1 VPSRHQGRRPR
12 SPFLAADRTPRA
24 PSQVRCTDRRMLA
37 LPSAVAR
44 QDLTGLVRMPLITV
58 RGRVGATRGAD
69 ASRVNGPKLKA
80 VAAGLLT
87 VVRWSVSPQAA
98 SSASRPTRAVPSGIT
113 LYAVSVSDRVQVVWQ
128 VTRIPP
134 SDRRTAVHGLA
145 KPISECVRPADL

>member
-113 LYAVSVSDRVQVVWQ
+113 LYAVSSAAVPFARAAGVAS
-128 VTRIPP
+128 VT
-134 SDRRTAVHGLA
+134 H
-145 KPISECVRPADL
+145 